1 MKEEIKERLIKHLR
15 FLEEEIKDYPYFGEL
30 TWEDYR
36 MDRIK
41 RRNVER
47 WIENLVNSSIDLSK
61 LVLTAEEISLPETYR
76 EMILSLSLVE
86 GFDKEGIK
94 KGLFLGEA

>member
-15 FLEEEIKDYPYFGEL
+15 FLEEEIKDYPSFREL

-36 MDRIK
+36 MDKIK
-41 RRNVER
+41 IRNVER

-61 LVLTAEEISLPETYR
+61 LILTAEEISSMRVNPC
-76 EMILSLSLVE
+76 LVLICP
-86 GFDKEGIK
+86 D
-94 KGLFLGEA
+94 